1 MANFANLAD
10 DFANLAD
17 DIAARFDLGPEAD
30 ALLQYVLARIASE
43 REGLDGF
50 LKKFKNAGL
59 EAEAEAWIG
68 HATAPLSV
76 RQVKKALGAE
86 VVKEVAKCLGVPQGF
101 ASKLLGYAIP
111 KIIGL
116 LTADGASIEAAP
128 ALMPMVP
135 GWAGQSSSPSAVG
148 LHSEASIL
156 PLGVKNSAD
165 AADLR
170 LFAPAVA
177 VLITVALFGY
187 AMASGTAIDHSAV
200 IATGSNSPAITDF
213 LNTAS
218 PVRKTTGES
227 EVQAA
232 ELNHP
237 MAGLNSS
244 GADLHRHC

>member
-10 DFANLAD
+10 E
-17 DIAARFDLGPEAD
+17 IAARFDLGPEAD
-30 ALLQYVLARIASE
+30 ALLEYVLARIASE

-59 EAEAEAWIG
+59 EAEAEAWISG
-68 HATAPLSV
+68 HATAPLSA

-148 LHSEASIL
+148 LHSEAPIL

-177 VLITVALFGY
+177 MLITVALFGC

-200 IATGSNSPAITDF
+200 IATGSNSPAITDS

-218 PVRKTTGES
+218 PVRKTTGGS